1 MPAKFLGF
9 VIRAA
14 LIFAIAVSVCR
25 TASAAPAKTADRGMN
40 NVHCGVDP
48 LLLNDGTVLFA
59 GNDFNR
65 RGDAPQTIEIYHPP
79 PR

>member
-14 LIFAIAVSVCR
+14 LVFAIAVIVCR

-59 GNDFNR
+59 ANDFNR